1 MKEFKV
7 TVAQVG
13 AETSNG
19 NKIVKLQNRQEV
31 ETPLGVMRSSETYY
45 AAVKA
50 DQVAVEVGQEIE
62 IDMELFNVTERE
74 FALPE
79 TGEIVMLKW
88 LSLRK

>member
-1 MKEFKV
+1 MKKFEV
-7 TVAQVG
+7 VQIGEV
-13 AETSNG
+13 TSNG
-19 NKIVKLQNRQEV
+19 NRIVKLANRQEV
-31 ETPLGVMRSSETYY
+31 VTPLGAMRTSETYY

-62 IDMELFNVTERE
+62 LDLSMFTVTERE
-74 FALPE
+74 YPLPE